1 MRFLAMAFLLVAGA
15 RSASVIEEQSQE
27 NRDQKFL
34 SIFQIVKFAND
45 ACNATDGNFGT
56 CFTAAEC
63 TTKSGVATGNCASGF
78 GVCCVAVVD
87 SCSPYVQQNNSYLVN
102 PGYPNGVS
110 SSSCSA
116 TSRQESRAAQTY
128 EYAIQKATDD
138 VVQLRF
144 DFIKFEISEPSSGD
158 CTNDTITIS
167 GADAVTT
174 KILPTNLCGV
184 LTDQHV
190 YVSVKDLGT
199 NNLTVTINLASPGD
213 QTWNILVRQYESSQT
228 EYLAPRGCLQYF
240 RSDTG
245 KIQSFNHN
253 SGNGELLNN
262 GLYSACIAQ
271 NDAMCD
277 VTLTSTAFDLTG
289 SSGSCSDGLAYGAEV
304 ACGSTF
310 GTSGSSTW
318 NYTGP
323 YCLTVK
329 SDSDNAAMVAGFSL
343 DYTLLPC

>member
-1 MRFLAMAFLLVAGA
+1 MRFLVMTFLLVAGA
-15 RSASVIEEQSQE
+15 RSASVIEELPQE

-34 SIFQIVKFAND
+34 SIFQIVKFEND
-45 ACNATDGNFGT
+45 ACNATDGNVGT

-63 TTKSGVATGNCASGF
+63 TSNAGVATGNCASGF

-110 SSSCSA
+110 SSSCDS
-116 TSRQESRAAQTY
+116 TGRAAQTY
-128 EYAIQKATDD
+128 EYKIKKVTDD
-138 VVQLRF
+138 IVQLRF
-144 DFIKFEISEPSSGD
+144 DFVKFEISLPSSGD
-158 CTNDTITIS
+158 CTNDTITIT
-167 GADAVTT
+167 GADAVTE

-184 LTDQHV
+184 LTNQHF

-199 NNLTVTINLASPGD
+199 ANLTVTINLASPGD
-213 QTWNILVRQYESSQT
+213 QTWNVLVRQFASSQT

-240 RSDTG
+240 REDTG
-245 KIQSFNHN
+245 TIHSFNHN
-253 SGNGELLNN
+253 SGNGELLNSA
-262 GLYSACIAQ
+262 LYSVCIAQ

-277 VTLTSTAFDLTG
+277 ATLVSSSFDLTG
-289 SSGSCSDGLAYGAEV
+289 SSGSCSDALAYGCEV
-304 ACGSTF
+304 ACGATF
-310 GTSGSSTW
+310 GTSGTNTW

-323 YCLTVK
+323 YVLTVK
-329 SDSDNAAMVAGFSL
+329 SDSDNAAMVAGFTL